1 MVGVAK
7 VDSDSG
13 LIPVEFYPDAGQSGG
28 VGEGS
33 ASRVCL
39 NAFGILGEIP
49 VRPLCP
55 IYQLCTWLS
64 GAGWVSGAADGLA
77 SAGVPRGRRRVAPPA
92 VPRCPARWR
101 RPLRRI

>member
-7 VDSDSG
+7 VDSDSV

-39 NAFGILGEIP
+39 NAFGILGETP
-49 VRPLCP
+49 VWPLCP

-64 GAGWVSGAADGLA
+64 GAAGGWA
-77 SAGVPRGRRRVAPPA
+77 SAGVPRSRRRVAPPA

>member
-1 MVGVAK
+1 MGVAK

-39 NAFGILGEIP
+39 NAFGSLGEIP

-55 IYQLCTWLS
+55 IYQLCSWVVAQ
-64 GAGWVSGAADGLA
+64 AGSVTQQVGGRQPACHGVDGE
-77 SAGVPRGRRRVAPPA
+77 
-92 VPRCPARWR
+92 
-101 RPLRRI
+101 